1 LNFVRALAVVA
12 TILASVLLSAS
23 TAVYASGTPPI
34 VAVYVTVD
42 GVRDLVSVAVRM
54 GGDDPALQAQISG
67 VLTEVLGSSQ
77 GSFGLTRN
85 ESGVFISVTVRGVL
99 RYIASDE
106 ELFISYM
113 NYTVASSSSGT
124 CSSALGRLGFDL
136 DLLIPKELR
145 EIIDRVGAG
154 RVVFRIVSPYLDES
168 SLRAIAEEMG
178 RYLRGDVSA
187 SGNTLVIT
195 LGSASEHA
203 CMPYENWF
211 WKLFGVPRAVAI
223 IPPDSLDRCTVYS
236 YILLKIRVW
245 YVPLRNITAV
255 YTPPTGL
262 VPRCA
267 GGWGTV
273 VLCHSNKTSIRFSA
287 PYSTERFVAGAN
299 LVAMKPGVY
308 ELGKVRLTYCLP
320 TSGLCTGA
328 DIPVYVSRTGK
339 TALTVRE
346 YQCFSGPDYRFWVET
361 LPVIG
366 AIATLAVV
374 AILIAVNL
382 TRRRKPL

>member
-1 LNFVRALAVVA
+1 MFRLLSTAPALLSLLAIMLAV
-12 TILASVLLSAS
+12 TPH
-23 TAVYASGTPPI
+23 ASGTPGI
-34 VAVYVTVD
+34 AEVVVVVD
-42 GVRDLVSVAVRM
+42 GPRDSLEIVVHVV
-54 GGDDPALQAQISG
+54 GDEPGLQASVSG
-67 VLTEVLGSSQ
+67 ALLDMLGRVP
-77 GSFGLTRN
+77 GSFSMTRN
-85 ESGVFISVTVRGVL
+85 GSGLFIRASVNGL
-99 RYIASDE
+99 LKYIAADK
-106 ELFISYM
+106 ELFIAYM
-113 NYTVASSSSGT
+113 DYSVPSNSSRSCLSV
-124 CSSALGRLGFDL
+124 LGRTGFDL
-136 DLLIPKELR
+136 GLLIPEKLR
-145 EIIDRVGAG
+145 GIMGTAG
-154 RVVFRIVSPYLDES
+154 TDKVVFRIVSPYLNASALEE
-168 SLRAIAEEMG
+168 AAGTIAPHLPG
-178 RYLRGDVSA
+178 GVAVSENALVLTLDDA
-187 SGNTLVIT
+187 SG
-195 LGSASEHA
+195 HA
-203 CMPYENWF
+203 CVPYEAWF

-262 VPRCA
+262 VPRYA